1 MPIDPQQKKELE
13 TMILDIVKTYDASTS
28 FRKQKTIDT
37 PIDSYSVVNRRFVTL
52 NGTVANRPRSSVA
65 TLGQH
70 YYPTDTDIPMVYD
83 GASWR
88 NGVGSVVAQGRN

>member
-1 MPIDPQQKKELE
+1 MLDVQQKKEIQG
-13 TMILDIVKTYDASTS
+13 MIQEAIKNQDTDSS
-28 FRKQKTIDT
+28 FRERRTIDT
-37 PIDSYSVVNRRFVTL
+37 PTDSYSIVNRRFVTL
-52 NGTVANRPRSSVA
+52 NGAVADRPRSSVA